1 MPPPSSTPQMH
12 EDDGLAWRVSPEV
25 TERLDRIAALGIDDL
40 MDVTSS
46 PARDARAA
54 AATEEE
60 DADEEGTDLREDPA
74 IGTGDVH
81 VRSAFASVAEAEAEA
96 EEKARGGADENL
108 AEMTFF
114 DASSSEPPTSET
126 YAPSAPSA
134 PSARPPRRPPPPR
147 PSETETPS
155 AGGSEGTAS
164 SAESL
169 RKTRTRLV
177 LIRAR
182 DEMFASDPSF
192 KRRSVLELNAEAV
205 SFLRAGDDVRCVGA
219 FAKLFRKLLDNHL
232 VHKDLHVC
240 HSNRAAAYLN
250 LGLYEEAL
258 WDARQCQR
266 LAEQRFNRDRDANAV
281 APIFRKAHARKGF
294 ALLGMEMPRQA
305 KCSFE
310 QGLAMQPDCVECKR
324 GLEEALARIARDI
337 LEGRGLE
344 TLALPA
350 SAPVA
355 GKSPT
360 CRTRRPCTACTRVT
374 LCPSLCSRR
383 SRRTTSTT
391 SRIPTTT

>member
-1 MPPPSSTPQMH
+1 MH

-40 MDVTSS
+40 MDVTST

-96 EEKARGGADENL
+96 EEKALFGGADESS
-108 AEMTFF
+108 AETTFF
-114 DASSSEPPTSET
+114 DEKKSSSEPPASET
-126 YAPSAPSA
+126 AAPSA

-155 AGGSEGTAS
+155 PRPSEGTEGTAS

-192 KRRSVLELNAEAV
+192 KKRSVSELNAEAV
-205 SFLRAGDDVRCVGA
+205 SFLKDGDDVRCVGA

-232 VHKDLHVC
+232 THKDLHVC

-310 QGLAMQPDCVECKR
+310 AGLAMQPDCVECKR
-324 GLEEALARIARDI
+324 GLEEARARHPP
-337 LEGRGLE
+337 EQQ
-344 TLALPA
+344 
-350 SAPVA
+350 
-355 GKSPT
+355 
-360 CRTRRPCTACTRVT
+360 
-374 LCPSLCSRR
+374 
-383 SRRTTSTT
+383 
-391 SRIPTTT
+391 